1 MWGAVRRRV
10 AGRPVRRGAILAVVV
25 TVAAA
30 ITAMT
35 PVDSAASVGT
45 GPVGLASSGSPLS
58 IVQLGDSVASGEGTL
73 YGYTYD
79 ASTRTWVGGVPD
91 PTWSGPYPLC
101 HDSPDAY
108 GQLVST
114 DLGAQFHQF
123 ACTGASFDNGIAAPR
138 VDKGYL
144 YDTTLRPAEFGDWA
158 KHSDLNQEYDVA
170 KPDVVLVTLGADD
183 VQFVS
188 IVESCIENAYEY
200 SLDLADLQCV
210 QSNPGPTITQD
221 FTDALPRLAD
231 NYRTLVSWIQE
242 RGRAEGRVPKVVFTN
257 YYNPLPPNGQLCP
270 DSNYLRSDQIEYLS
284 TLLDRLNSTIT
295 GTIDALHDP
304 GVAVADI
311 AQALRGHEWC
321 SSDPWAYG
329 LSIYSVTSP
338 STFASQAPFH
348 PTPRGQQAI
357 AADVE
362 PVVQRLLSG
371 QG

>member
-1 MWGAVRRRV
+1 
-10 AGRPVRRGAILAVVV
+10 
-25 TVAAA
+25 
-30 ITAMT
+30 
-35 PVDSAASVGT
+35 
-45 GPVGLASSGSPLS
+45 
-58 IVQLGDSVASGEGTL
+58 
-73 YGYTYD
+73 
-79 ASTRTWVGGVPD
+79 
-91 PTWSGPYPLC
+91 
-101 HDSPDAY
+101 
-108 GQLVST
+108 VST
-114 DLGAQFHQF
+114 DLGARFHQF

-158 KHSDLNQEYDVA
+158 RHSDLNQEYDVA
-170 KPDVVLVTLGADD
+170 KPDVVLITLGADD

-231 NYRTLVSWIQE
+231 DYRTLVSWIQE

-257 YYNPLPPNGQLCP
+257 YYNPLPPGGQLCP

-371 QG
+371 KG